1 MGAPLYSD
9 SRVSQ
14 ELGVVTDAML
24 DYSKSFNV
32 GLDVALRVTRQMRD
46 EYEARIAELEGEL
59 AEQWTPVDDD
69 WSYNSEEHL
78 SLRVTHGGGTLRATD
93 YAVYGSPVPLVN
105 DHHLPDH
112 IRLCSKPKEQAE

>member
-59 AEQWTPVDDD
+59 AERDEW
-69 WSYNSEEHL
+69 E
-78 SLRVTHGGGTLRATD
+78 
-93 YAVYGSPVPLVN
+93 PVPDGVYAGITVDENGSELWMAAP
-105 DHHLPDH
+105 DPHGHLWDTDAFLGVDY
-112 IRLCSKPKEQAE
+112 RLCRRKPKESTE